1 MIFKDNRKNNI
12 LFIVIC
18 VLLVINIALA
28 IYLSNFDWHTNHF
41 LGGFAANPTPNQ
53 QTFETAIPQ
62 SNKADDSY
70 LDDTVFVGDSI
81 TYGISS
87 YGYKSR
93 DYVFAKIGLH
103 QGTALNTKCV
113 YTSKTTS
120 YTIADALSMAKPGK
134 IIVTLGVNALYSVYN
149 DSFVSNY
156 QKFIDKIKLASPDS
170 VIILQSV
177 FPVSRN
183 WAASNRPDANNRVAY
198 ANDRIAELCEING
211 LYYLNTYEDM
221 VGNDGF
227 AKEGMTSD
235 GLHLSRKGYETV
247 FNYILTHCVISSGAF
262 TKIGA
267 ITPPNAPSTTSTVS
281 LPKLE
286 SIDPIFNNSSSS
298 SSAQSSLSS
307 QNESSISSSD
317 STSNVTASSDT
328 SSNDNTSKDTSS
340 KDSSSKENESQNQSS
355 AESKP
360 QTNETNSKNDTS
372 SKNS

>member
-18 VLLVINIALA
+18 VLLVINVVLA
-28 IYLSNFDWHTNHF
+28 VYLSNFDWHTNHF

-134 IIVTLGVNALYSVYN
+134 IIVTLGINAIYSVYN

-156 QKFIDKIKLASPDS
+156 QKFIDKIKEASPDS

-198 ANDRIAELCEING
+198 ANDRIAELSEQNG

-235 GLHLSRKGYETV
+235 GLHLSRQGYETV

-267 ITPPNAPSTTSTVS
+267 ITPPSAPSTTSTVS
-281 LPKLE
+281 LPELE
-286 SIDPIFNNSSSS
+286 SADPIFNNSSSS
-298 SSAQSSLSS
+298 SSQSSVSS
-307 QNESSISSSD
+307 QIESGLSSSD
-317 STSNVTASSDT
+317 SSSKDTTSGDT
-328 SSNDNTSKDTSS
+328 SSKDSTSKDTSS
-340 KDSSSKENESQNQSS
+340 KDSSSKDNAEQEVSSKEQSS
-355 AESKP
+355 QANDTS
-360 QTNETNSKNDTS
+360 QKNDTS
-372 SKNS
+372 SENS